1 MLTTNYY
8 NDFFEFGQQKINF
21 SFFELSLPDD
31 DPVYT
36 LKKVME
42 DLGFSGLLANYS
54 DKGRTGYNPIMMYAV
69 VTYANMRGV
78 RSVDR
83 IVELCERDL
92 AFIWLTRG
100 QKPKRDAFYEFKGKK
115 LASEI
120 LDDLNYQFLRR
131 LQKEG
136 LVTLK
141 ELFIDGTKI
150 EANANR
156 YTFVWRGTINYHLA
170 GLLDSIEL
178 TFTQYN
184 TFLQENGN
192 GPKYDIGN
200 AQMFVIEGMDKVRS
214 VIEKNRK
221 RKLSKHKKLANN
233 TVIEIDNCS
242 PLEILKLQ
250 KNLSTIASGEGI
262 EFVYGKGK
270 RKPEIQQLYEEL
282 DHLGQRLMEY
292 KECFEIMGKDRNS
305 YSKTDLE
312 ATFMRMKE
320 NHMLNGQLK
329 PAYNVQI
336 AVENYFIVHGYV
348 SNDRTDYNT
357 LIPVLEK
364 HRKAFGNVLE
374 EVTADSGYC
383 SEKNLLYLKENGIE
397 SYIKL
402 QDHEKRKTRAYAE
415 DISKYYNMKVEVF
428 EDEQFY
434 ICHDG
439 RELRHIR
446 TETKEQNGYT
456 QTFEVYGCADCSGCE
471 HKARCLYKYNAE
483 KNAER
488 NKVMK
493 INEQWEE
500 LREKSHANIQSER
513 GILKRQI
520 RSIQTEG
527 HFGDIKE
534 NENFRRFNY
543 RSADKVYKEFMLY
556 AIGRNINK
564 YCRFLNEKLKKFE
577 EKNTEKQLDQK
588 CGCKNPTKGFLRPKI
603 NFIFHRKR
611 IPRKKKANKPRP
623 CWDPFNYYWKCRN
636 LVLTDIPFFLS
647 PIICFRFW

>member
-8 NDFFEFGQQKINF
+8 TDFFELGQQKINF
-21 SFFELSLPDD
+21 NFYELSLPDD

-42 DLGFSGLLANYS
+42 DLDFSGLLANCS

-115 LASEI
+115 LTSEI

-178 TFTQYN
+178 TFTRYN
-184 TFLQENGN
+184 TFLQENGY
-192 GPKYDIGN
+192 GPRYDIGN

-242 PLEILKLQ
+242 PLEIRKLQ
-250 KNLSTIASGEGI
+250 KNLNTIASGEGI

-282 DHLGQRLMEY
+282 EHLGQSLVGY

-320 NHMLNGQLK
+320 DHMLNGQLK

-364 HRKAFGNVLE
+364 HQKAFGSVLE

-383 SEKNLLYLKENGIE
+383 SEKNLLYLKEKGIE

-415 DISKYYNMKVEVF
+415 DISKYYNMRVEVF

-483 KNAER
+483 KDTER

-493 INEQWEE
+493 INEQWDE

-513 GILKRQI
+513 GILKRQT

-577 EKNTEKQLDQK
+577 GKTTEK
-588 CGCKNPTKGFLRPKI
+588 T
-603 NFIFHRKR
+603 
-611 IPRKKKANKPRP
+611 A
-623 CWDPFNYYWKCRN
+623 
-636 LVLTDIPFFLS
+636 
-647 PIICFRFW
+647 

>member
-8 NDFFEFGQQKINF
+8 NDFFELGQQKINF

-42 DLGFSGLLANYS
+42 DLDFSGLLANCS
-54 DKGRTGYNPIMMYAV
+54 DKGRTRYNPIMMYAV

-92 AFIWLTRG
+92 AFIWLTHG
-100 QKPKRDAFYEFKGKK
+100 QKPKRDAFYGFKGKK
-115 LASEI
+115 LTSEI
-120 LDDLNYQFLRR
+120 LDDFNYQFLRR

-178 TFTQYN
+178 NFARYN
-184 TFLQENGN
+184 TFLQENGY

-200 AQMFVIEGMDKVRS
+200 AQMFVIEEMDKVRS

-250 KNLSTIASGEGI
+250 KNLSTIATGEGI

-282 DHLGQRLMEY
+282 EHLGQRLMGY

-320 NHMLNGQLK
+320 DHMLNGQLK

-364 HRKAFGNVLE
+364 HQEAFGSVLE

-383 SEKNLLYLKENGIE
+383 SEKNLLYLKEKGIE

-446 TETKEQNGYT
+446 TETKEQDGYT

-483 KNAER
+483 KDVEK

-513 GILKRQI
+513 GILKRQT

-564 YCRFLNEKLKKFE
+564 YYRFLNEKLKKFE
-577 EKNTEKQLDQK
+577 GKITEK
-588 CGCKNPTKGFLRPKI
+588 T
-603 NFIFHRKR
+603 
-611 IPRKKKANKPRP
+611 A
-623 CWDPFNYYWKCRN
+623 
-636 LVLTDIPFFLS
+636 
-647 PIICFRFW
+647 

>member
-1 MLTTNYY
+1 MLKQDYY
-8 NDFFEFGQQKINF
+8 NEFFDLGQQKINF
-21 SFFELSLPDD
+21 SFFELHLPDD

-42 DLGFSGLLANYS
+42 ELDFSGLLACCS

-83 IVELCERDL
+83 IVESCERDL
-92 AFIWLTRG
+92 AFIWLTKG
-100 QKPKRDAFYEFKGKK
+100 QKPKRDAFYEFKNKK
-115 LASEI
+115 LTGDL
-120 LDDLNYQFLRR
+120 LDELNYQFMRQLK
-131 LQKEG
+131 KEG
-136 LVTLK
+136 LITLK
-141 ELFIDGTKI
+141 ELFIDGTKL

-156 YTFVWRGTINYHLA
+156 YTFVWRGSINYHLA
-170 GLLDSIEL
+170 GLLDKIDALYEK
-178 TFTQYN
+178 YN
-184 TFLQENGN
+184 TLLHENEYAA
-192 GPKYDIGN
+192 KYDLGD
-200 AQMFVIEGMDKVRS
+200 AKMFIIEGMEKVRR
-214 VIEKNRK
+214 VIDENRK
-221 RKLSKHKKLANN
+221 RKLTKHKKLSNN
-233 TVIEIDNCS
+233 TIIEIDNCS

-250 KNLSTIASGEGI
+250 KNLMQITEGEGI
-262 EFVYGKGK
+262 SFVHSKGK
-270 RKPEIQQLYEEL
+270 TKSELQKLYEEL
-282 DHLGQRLMEY
+282 EECGNRLMGY

-320 NHMLNGQLK
+320 DHMLNGQLK

-364 HRKAFGNVLE
+364 HQKAFGKVLD

-383 SEKNLLYLKENGIE
+383 SEKNLLYLKHNGIA

-402 QDHEKRKTRAYAE
+402 QDHEKRKTRAYKE
-415 DISKYYNMKVEVF
+415 DISKYYNMTTHIF
-428 EDEQFY
+428 EDERYY

-446 TETKEQNGYT
+446 TESKEQDGYS
-456 QTFEVYGCADCSGCE
+456 QTWEVYGCADCSGCE
-471 HKARCLYKYNAE
+471 HKSRCLYKYNAE
-483 KNAER
+483 KNSDR

-500 LREKSHANIQSER
+500 LKEASNANIQSEK

-543 RSADKVYKEFMLY
+543 RNSEKVYKEFMLY
-556 AIGRNINK
+556 AIGRNRNK
-564 YCRFLNEKLKKFE
+564 YHRFLYHEIEKYAGKS
-577 EKNTEKQLDQK
+577 DQK
-588 CGCKNPTKGFLRPKI
+588 T
-603 NFIFHRKR
+603 
-611 IPRKKKANKPRP
+611 A
-623 CWDPFNYYWKCRN
+623 
-636 LVLTDIPFFLS
+636 
-647 PIICFRFW
+647 

>member
-42 DLGFSGLLANYS
+42 DLDFSGLLANCS

-92 AFIWLTRG
+92 AFIWLTHG
-100 QKPKRDAFYEFKGKK
+100 QKPKRDAFYGFKGKK
-115 LASEI
+115 LTSEI
-120 LDDLNYQFLRR
+120 LDDLNYQFLLR

-178 TFTQYN
+178 NFARYN
-184 TFLQENGN
+184 TFLQENGY

-200 AQMFVIEGMDKVRS
+200 AQMFVIEEMDKVRS

-250 KNLSTIASGEGI
+250 KNLSTIATGEGI

-282 DHLGQRLMEY
+282 EHLGQRLMGY

-320 NHMLNGQLK
+320 DHMLNGQLK

-336 AVENYFIVHGYV
+336 AVENYFIIHGYV

-364 HRKAFGNVLE
+364 HQQVFGSILE

-383 SEKNLLYLKENGIE
+383 SEKNLLYLKEKGIE

-415 DISKYYNMKVEVF
+415 NISKYYNMKVEVF

-446 TETKEQNGYT
+446 TETKEQDGYT

-483 KNAER
+483 KDVEK

-513 GILKRQI
+513 GILKRQT

-564 YCRFLNEKLKKFE
+564 YYRFLNEKLKKFE
-577 EKNTEKQLDQK
+577 GKITEK
-588 CGCKNPTKGFLRPKI
+588 T
-603 NFIFHRKR
+603 
-611 IPRKKKANKPRP
+611 A
-623 CWDPFNYYWKCRN
+623 
-636 LVLTDIPFFLS
+636 
-647 PIICFRFW
+647 

>member
-42 DLGFSGLLANYS
+42 DLDFSGLLANCS
-54 DKGRTGYNPIMMYAV
+54 DKGRTRYNPIMMYAV

-115 LASEI
+115 LTSEI
-120 LDDLNYQFLRR
+120 LDDFNYQFLRR

-178 TFTQYN
+178 NFARYN
-184 TFLQENGN
+184 TFLQENGY

-200 AQMFVIEGMDKVRS
+200 AQMFVIEEMDKVRS

-250 KNLSTIASGEGI
+250 KNLSTIATGEGI

-282 DHLGQRLMEY
+282 EHLGQRLMGY
-292 KECFEIMGKDRNS
+292 KECFEIIGKDRNS

-312 ATFMRMKE
+312 AAFMRMKE
-320 NHMLNGQLK
+320 DHMLNGQLK

-364 HRKAFGNVLE
+364 HQEAFGSVLE

-383 SEKNLLYLKENGIE
+383 SEKNLLYLKEKGIE

-446 TETKEQNGYT
+446 TETKEQDGYT

-483 KNAER
+483 KDVEK

-513 GILKRQI
+513 GILKRQT

-564 YCRFLNEKLKKFE
+564 YYRFLNEKLKKFE
-577 EKNTEKQLDQK
+577 GKITEK
-588 CGCKNPTKGFLRPKI
+588 T
-603 NFIFHRKR
+603 
-611 IPRKKKANKPRP
+611 A
-623 CWDPFNYYWKCRN
+623 
-636 LVLTDIPFFLS
+636 
-647 PIICFRFW
+647 

>member
-8 NDFFEFGQQKINF
+8 TDFFELGQQKINF
-21 SFFELSLPDD
+21 NFYELSLPDD

-42 DLGFSGLLANYS
+42 DLDFSGLLANCS
-54 DKGRTGYNPIMMYAV
+54 DKERTGYNPIMMYAV

-115 LASEI
+115 LTSEI

-178 TFTQYN
+178 NFARYN
-184 TFLQENGN
+184 TFLQENGY

-250 KNLSTIASGEGI
+250 KNLNTIASGEGI
-262 EFVYGKGK
+262 AFIYGKGK

-282 DHLGQRLMEY
+282 EHLGQRLMGY

-320 NHMLNGQLK
+320 DHMLNGQLK

-364 HRKAFGNVLE
+364 HQKAFGSVLE

-383 SEKNLLYLKENGIE
+383 SEKNLLYLKEKGIE

-402 QDHEKRKTRAYAE
+402 QDHEKRKTQ
-415 DISKYYNMKVEVF
+415 D
-428 EDEQFY
+428 
-434 ICHDG
+434 
-439 RELRHIR
+439 
-446 TETKEQNGYT
+446 GYT

-483 KNAER
+483 KDVEK

-513 GILKRQI
+513 GILKRQT

-577 EKNTEKQLDQK
+577 GKTTEK
-588 CGCKNPTKGFLRPKI
+588 T
-603 NFIFHRKR
+603 
-611 IPRKKKANKPRP
+611 A
-623 CWDPFNYYWKCRN
+623 
-636 LVLTDIPFFLS
+636 
-647 PIICFRFW
+647 

>member
-1 MLTTNYY
+1 
-8 NDFFEFGQQKINF
+8 
-21 SFFELSLPDD
+21 
-31 DPVYT
+31 
-36 LKKVME
+36 ME
-42 DLGFSGLLANYS
+42 DLDFSGLLANCS

-115 LASEI
+115 LTSEI

-156 YTFVWRGTINYHLA
+156 YTFVWRGTLNYHLA
-170 GLLDSIEL
+170 GLLDSIDL
-178 TFTQYN
+178 TFTRYN
-184 TFLQENGN
+184 TFLQENGY
-192 GPKYDIGN
+192 GQKYDIGN
-200 AQMFVIEGMDKVRS
+200 AQIFVIEGMDKVRS

-250 KNLSTIASGEGI
+250 KNLNTIASGEGI

-282 DHLGQRLMEY
+282 ENLGQRLMGY

-320 NHMLNGQLK
+320 DHMLNGQLK

-364 HRKAFGNVLE
+364 HQKAFGSVLE

-383 SEKNLLYLKENGIE
+383 SEKNLLYLKEKGIE

-483 KNAER
+483 KDTEK
-488 NKVMK
+488 NKIMK

-500 LREKSHANIQSER
+500 LREKSHSNIQSER
-513 GILKRQI
+513 GILKRQT

-543 RSADKVYKEFMLY
+543 RSTDKVYKEFMLY

-577 EKNTEKQLDQK
+577 GKTTEK
-588 CGCKNPTKGFLRPKI
+588 T
-603 NFIFHRKR
+603 
-611 IPRKKKANKPRP
+611 A
-623 CWDPFNYYWKCRN
+623 
-636 LVLTDIPFFLS
+636 
-647 PIICFRFW
+647 

>member
-42 DLGFSGLLANYS
+42 DLDFSGLLANYS

-156 YTFVWRGTINYHLA
+156 YTFVWRGTVNYHLA

-184 TFLQENGN
+184 TFLQENGY
-192 GPKYDIGN
+192 GQKYDIGN

-320 NHMLNGQLK
+320 DHMLNGQLK

-534 NENFRRFNY
+534 NENFRRFN
-543 RSADKVYKEFMLY
+543 
-556 AIGRNINK
+556 
-564 YCRFLNEKLKKFE
+564 
-577 EKNTEKQLDQK
+577 
-588 CGCKNPTKGFLRPKI
+588 
-603 NFIFHRKR
+603 
-611 IPRKKKANKPRP
+611 
-623 CWDPFNYYWKCRN
+623 
-636 LVLTDIPFFLS
+636 
-647 PIICFRFW
+647 

>member
-42 DLGFSGLLANYS
+42 DLDFSGLLANYS

-156 YTFVWRGTINYHLA
+156 YTFVWRGTVNYHLA

-184 TFLQENGN
+184 TFLQENGY

-250 KNLSTIASGEGI
+250 KNLSTIAAGEGI

-320 NHMLNGQLK
+320 DHMLNGQLK

-402 QDHEKRKTRAYAE
+402 QDHEKRKMRAYAE

-577 EKNTEKQLDQK
+577 GKNT
-588 CGCKNPTKGFLRPKI
+588 
-603 NFIFHRKR
+603 
-611 IPRKKKANKPRP
+611 KKTA
-623 CWDPFNYYWKCRN
+623 
-636 LVLTDIPFFLS
+636 
-647 PIICFRFW
+647 

>member
-42 DLGFSGLLANYS
+42 DLDFSGLLANCS
-54 DKGRTGYNPIMMYAV
+54 DKGRTRYNPIMMYAV

-115 LASEI
+115 LTSEI
-120 LDDLNYQFLRR
+120 LDDFNYQFLLR

-178 TFTQYN
+178 NFARYN
-184 TFLQENGN
+184 TFLQENGY

-200 AQMFVIEGMDKVRS
+200 AQMFVIEEMDKVRS

-250 KNLSTIASGEGI
+250 KNLNTIASGEGI
-262 EFVYGKGK
+262 AFIYGKGK

-282 DHLGQRLMEY
+282 EHLGQRLMGY

-320 NHMLNGQLK
+320 DHMLNGQLK

-336 AVENYFIVHGYV
+336 AVENYFIIHGYV

-364 HRKAFGNVLE
+364 HQQVFGSILE

-383 SEKNLLYLKENGIE
+383 SEKNLLYLKEKGIE

-415 DISKYYNMKVEVF
+415 NISKYYNMKVEVF

-446 TETKEQNGYT
+446 TETKEQDGYT

-471 HKARCLYKYNAE
+471 HKARCLYKYNVE
-483 KNAER
+483 KDVEK

-513 GILKRQI
+513 GILKRQT

-564 YCRFLNEKLKKFE
+564 YYRFLNEKLKKFE
-577 EKNTEKQLDQK
+577 GKITEK
-588 CGCKNPTKGFLRPKI
+588 T
-603 NFIFHRKR
+603 
-611 IPRKKKANKPRP
+611 A
-623 CWDPFNYYWKCRN
+623 
-636 LVLTDIPFFLS
+636 
-647 PIICFRFW
+647 

>member
-42 DLGFSGLLANYS
+42 DLDFSGLLANCS

-92 AFIWLTRG
+92 AFIWLTHG
-100 QKPKRDAFYEFKGKK
+100 QKPKRDAFYGFKGKK
-115 LASEI
+115 LTSEI
-120 LDDLNYQFLRR
+120 LDDLNYQFLLR

-178 TFTQYN
+178 NFARYN
-184 TFLQENGN
+184 TFLQENGY
-192 GPKYDIGN
+192 GQKYDMGN

-250 KNLSTIASGEGI
+250 KNLNTIATGEGI

-282 DHLGQRLMEY
+282 EHLGQRLMGY

-320 NHMLNGQLK
+320 DHMLNGQLK

-364 HRKAFGNVLE
+364 HQKAFGSVLE

-383 SEKNLLYLKENGIE
+383 SEKNLLYLKEKGIE

-471 HKARCLYKYNAE
+471 YKARCLYKYNAE
-483 KNAER
+483 KDTER

-513 GILKRQI
+513 GILKRQT

-577 EKNTEKQLDQK
+577 GKTTEK
-588 CGCKNPTKGFLRPKI
+588 T
-603 NFIFHRKR
+603 
-611 IPRKKKANKPRP
+611 A
-623 CWDPFNYYWKCRN
+623 
-636 LVLTDIPFFLS
+636 
-647 PIICFRFW
+647 

>member
-1 MLTTNYY
+1 MANDNHLSSVTLYNVTMISNKYY
-8 NDFFEFGQQKINF
+8 NEFFELGQQKINF
-21 SFFELSLPDD
+21 SFFELHLPDD

-36 LKKVME
+36 LKKVLE
-42 DLGFSGLLANYS
+42 DIDFSSLLARYS
-54 DKGRTGYNPIMMYAV
+54 SKGRSGYNPIMMYAL
-69 VTYANMRGV
+69 VTYANMRGI

-92 AFIWLTRG
+92 AFIWLAKG
-100 QKPKRDAFYEFKGKK
+100 QKPKRDAFYEFKGDK
-115 LASEI
+115 LTAEV

-131 LQKEG
+131 LKKEG
-136 LVTLK
+136 LITL
-141 ELFIDGTKI
+141 EALYIDGTKI

-156 YTFVWRGTINYHLA
+156 YTFVWRGSINYHLA
-170 GLLDSIEL
+170 VLLDTIDGL
-178 TFTQYN
+178 YTKYN
-184 TFLQENGN
+184 TLLSENDYGQ
-192 GPKYDIGN
+192 KYELGN
-200 AQMFVIEGMDKVRS
+200 AQMFIIEGMDKVRA

-221 RKLSKHKKLANN
+221 RKLTKHKKLPNN
-233 TVIEIDNCS
+233 TIIEIDNCS

-250 KNLSTIASGEGI
+250 KNLSKIADGEGI
-262 EFVYGKGK
+262 EFVSGKGK
-270 RKPEIQQLYEEL
+270 RKSEIQQLYEEL
-282 DHLGQRLMEY
+282 EHCGKRLMEY

-320 NHMLNGQLK
+320 DHMLNGQLK

-336 AVENYFIVHGYV
+336 AVENYFIIHGYV

-357 LIPVLEK
+357 LIPVVDK
-364 HRKAFGNVLE
+364 HIKAFGEVLE
-374 EVTADSGYC
+374 EVTTDSGYC
-383 SEKNLLYLKENGIE
+383 SEKNLLYLKQNKIT

-415 DISKYYNMKVEVF
+415 DISKYYNMTTQVF
-428 EDEQFY
+428 EDELYY

-446 TETKEQNGYT
+446 TEEKEQDGYT
-456 QTFEVYGCADCSGCE
+456 QTLEVYGCADCRGCE
-471 HKARCLYKYNAE
+471 HKAKCLYKYNPD
-483 KNAER
+483 KDPDK

-500 LREKSHANIQSER
+500 LKEESHANVQSEK
-513 GILKRQI
+513 GILNRQI

-543 RSADKVYKEFMLY
+543 RSTEKVYKEFMLY
-556 AIGRNINK
+556 AIGRNIKNITDSFTK
-564 YCRFLNEKLKKFE
+564 KSRNLKEKL
-577 EKNTEKQLDQK
+577 N
-588 CGCKNPTKGFLRPKI
+588 
-603 NFIFHRKR
+603 RKR
-611 IPRKKKANKPRP
+611 LRKS
-623 CWDPFNYYWKCRN
+623 
-636 LVLTDIPFFLS
+636 VV
-647 PIICFRFW
+647 

>member
-42 DLGFSGLLANYS
+42 DLDFSGLLANCS

-115 LASEI
+115 LTSEI

-178 TFTQYN
+178 NFTRYN
-184 TFLQENGN
+184 TFLQEKGY
-192 GPKYDIGN
+192 GQKYDIGN

-250 KNLSTIASGEGI
+250 KNLSTIATGEGI

-282 DHLGQRLMEY
+282 EHLGQRLMGY

-320 NHMLNGQLK
+320 DHMLNGQLK

-364 HRKAFGNVLE
+364 HQKAFGSVLE

-383 SEKNLLYLKENGIE
+383 SEKNLLYLKEKGIE

-434 ICHDG
+434 ICHNG

-471 HKARCLYKYNAE
+471 YKARCLYKYNAE
-483 KNAER
+483 KDTER

-513 GILKRQI
+513 GILKRQT

-564 YCRFLNEKLKKFE
+564 YCRFLHEKLKKFE
-577 EKNTEKQLDQK
+577 GKTTEK
-588 CGCKNPTKGFLRPKI
+588 T
-603 NFIFHRKR
+603 
-611 IPRKKKANKPRP
+611 A
-623 CWDPFNYYWKCRN
+623 
-636 LVLTDIPFFLS
+636 
-647 PIICFRFW
+647 

>member
-1 MLTTNYY
+1 MANDNHLSSVTLYNVTMISNKYY
-8 NDFFEFGQQKINF
+8 NEFFELGQQKINF
-21 SFFELSLPDD
+21 SFFELHLPDD

-36 LKKVME
+36 LKKVLE
-42 DLGFSGLLANYS
+42 DIDFSSLLARYS
-54 DKGRTGYNPIMMYAV
+54 SKGRSGYNPIMMYAL
-69 VTYANMRGV
+69 VTYANMRGI

-92 AFIWLTRG
+92 AFIWLAKG
-100 QKPKRDAFYEFKGKK
+100 QKPKRDAFYEFKGDK
-115 LASEI
+115 LTAEV

-131 LQKEG
+131 LKKEG
-136 LVTLK
+136 LITL
-141 ELFIDGTKI
+141 EALYIDGTKI

-156 YTFVWRGTINYHLA
+156 YTFVWRGSINYHLA
-170 GLLDSIEL
+170 VLLDTIDGL
-178 TFTQYN
+178 YTKYN
-184 TFLQENGN
+184 TLLSENDYGQ
-192 GPKYDIGN
+192 KYELGN
-200 AQMFVIEGMDKVRS
+200 AQMFIIEGMDKVRA

-221 RKLSKHKKLANN
+221 RKLTTHKKLPNN
-233 TVIEIDNCS
+233 TTIEIDNCS

-250 KNLSTIASGEGI
+250 KNLSKIADGEGI
-262 EFVYGKGK
+262 EFVSGKGK
-270 RKPEIQQLYEEL
+270 RKSEIQQLYEEL
-282 DHLGQRLMEY
+282 EHCGKRLMEY

-320 NHMLNGQLK
+320 DHMLNGQLK

-336 AVENYFIVHGYV
+336 AVENYFIIHGYV

-357 LIPVLEK
+357 LIPVVDK
-364 HRKAFGNVLE
+364 HIKAFGEVLE

-383 SEKNLLYLKENGIE
+383 SEKNLLYLKQNKIT

-415 DISKYYNMKVEVF
+415 DISKYYNMTTQVF
-428 EDEQFY
+428 EDELYY

-446 TETKEQNGYT
+446 TEEKEQDGYT
-456 QTFEVYGCADCSGCE
+456 QTLEVYGCADCRGCE
-471 HKARCLYKYNAE
+471 HKAKCLYKYNPD
-483 KNAER
+483 KDPDK

-500 LREKSHANIQSER
+500 LKEESHANVQSEK
-513 GILKRQI
+513 GILNRQI

-543 RSADKVYKEFMLY
+543 RSTEKVYKEFMLY

-564 YCRFLNEKLKKFE
+564 YHRFLHEEIKKFE
-577 EKNTEKQLDQK
+577 GKTEQK
-588 CGCKNPTKGFLRPKI
+588 T
-603 NFIFHRKR
+603 
-611 IPRKKKANKPRP
+611 A
-623 CWDPFNYYWKCRN
+623 
-636 LVLTDIPFFLS
+636 
-647 PIICFRFW
+647 

>member
-8 NDFFEFGQQKINF
+8 TDFFELGQQKINF
-21 SFFELSLPDD
+21 NFYELSLPDD

-42 DLGFSGLLANYS
+42 DLDFSGLLVNCS

-115 LASEI
+115 LTSKI

-170 GLLDSIEL
+170 VLLDSIEL
-178 TFTQYN
+178 TFTRYN
-184 TFLQENGN
+184 TFLQENGY
-192 GPKYDIGN
+192 GSKYDIGN

-242 PLEILKLQ
+242 PPEILKLQ
-250 KNLSTIASGEGI
+250 KNLNTIASGEGI
-262 EFVYGKGK
+262 EFIYGKGK

-282 DHLGQRLMEY
+282 EHLGQRLMGY

-320 NHMLNGQLK
+320 DHMLNGQLK

-364 HRKAFGNVLE
+364 HQEAFGSVLE

-383 SEKNLLYLKENGIE
+383 SEKNLLYLKEKGIE

-446 TETKEQNGYT
+446 TETKEQDGYT
-456 QTFEVYGCADCSGCE
+456 QTLEVYGCADCSGCE

-483 KNAER
+483 KDVEK

-513 GILKRQI
+513 GILKRQT

-564 YCRFLNEKLKKFE
+564 YYRFLNEKLKKFE
-577 EKNTEKQLDQK
+577 GKITEK
-588 CGCKNPTKGFLRPKI
+588 T
-603 NFIFHRKR
+603 
-611 IPRKKKANKPRP
+611 A
-623 CWDPFNYYWKCRN
+623 
-636 LVLTDIPFFLS
+636 
-647 PIICFRFW
+647 

>member
-8 NDFFEFGQQKINF
+8 TDFFELGQQKINF
-21 SFFELSLPDD
+21 NFYELSLPDD

-42 DLGFSGLLANYS
+42 ELDFSGLLACYS
-54 DKGRTGYNPIMMYAV
+54 NKGRTGYNPIMMYAV

-115 LASEI
+115 LTSEI

-178 TFTQYN
+178 TFTRYN
-184 TFLQENGN
+184 TFLQENGY
-192 GPKYDIGN
+192 GPRYDIGN

-242 PLEILKLQ
+242 PLEIRKLQ
-250 KNLSTIASGEGI
+250 KNLNTIASGEGI

-282 DHLGQRLMEY
+282 EHLGQRLMGY

-320 NHMLNGQLK
+320 DHMLNGQLK

-364 HRKAFGNVLE
+364 HQKAFGSVLE

-383 SEKNLLYLKENGIE
+383 SEKNLLYLKEKGIE

-415 DISKYYNMKVEVF
+415 DISKYYNMRVEVF

-483 KNAER
+483 KDTER

-493 INEQWEE
+493 INEQWDE

-513 GILKRQI
+513 GILKRQT

-577 EKNTEKQLDQK
+577 GKTTEK
-588 CGCKNPTKGFLRPKI
+588 T
-603 NFIFHRKR
+603 
-611 IPRKKKANKPRP
+611 A
-623 CWDPFNYYWKCRN
+623 
-636 LVLTDIPFFLS
+636 
-647 PIICFRFW
+647 